1 MHFAK
6 KAFNR
11 SYSVRKIKGDCTE
24 SILALIGSSTFSC
37 YHCFYSLEIKCIK
50 KIGKPSLYISFMKL
64 IKRNISFCALMFL
77 LKISF
82 YTVQSNN

>member
-6 KAFNR
+6 KL
-11 SYSVRKIKGDCTE
+11 SIVLIVLEKMKGDCKKST
-24 SILALIGSSTFSC
+24 LALNGSSTSSSN
-37 YHCFYSLEIKCIK
+37 HCLISYQIKCIK
-50 KIGKPSLYISFMKL
+50 KIGKPNLYISFMKL